1 MNYSSIPI
9 LNEIALFI
17 KDIGFPV
24 FVAVWVLM
32 MITKETRHLTEA
44 INHLTRAFDRA
55 NIKIKNS
62 NPDL

>member
-1 MNYSSIPI
+1 MNYSSIPV

-32 MITKETRHLTEA
+32 VTTKESRHLTEA
-44 INHLTRAFDRA
+44 INRLTRAFDRA
-55 NIKIKNS
+55 NIKIKNDDEV
-62 NPDL
+62 P

>member
-24 FVAVWVLM
+24 FVAVWVLLVT
-32 MITKETRHLTEA
+32 TKDSRHLTDA
-44 INHLTRAFDRA
+44 INRLTSAFDRA
-55 NIKIKNS
+55 NIKINNS
-62 NPDL
+62 

>member
-1 MNYSSIPI
+1 MNYSSIPV

-32 MITKETRHLTEA
+32 VTTKESRHLTEA
-44 INHLTRAFDRA
+44 INRLTQAFNRA
-55 NIKIKNS
+55 NIKIKNDEGG
-62 NPDL
+62 P

>member
-1 MNYSSIPI
+1 MNYSSIQV

-32 MITKETRHLTEA
+32 VTTKESRHLTEA
-44 INHLTRAFDRA
+44 INRLTRSFERA
-55 NIKIKNS
+55 NIKIKNDEEV
-62 NPDL
+62 P